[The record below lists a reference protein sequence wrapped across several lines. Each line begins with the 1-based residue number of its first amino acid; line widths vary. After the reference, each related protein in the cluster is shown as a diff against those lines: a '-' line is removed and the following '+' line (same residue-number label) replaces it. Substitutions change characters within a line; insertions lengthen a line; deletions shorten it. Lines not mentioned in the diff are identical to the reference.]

1 MKRLS
6 AIWAGIGAGLMFF
19 FDPNEGRRRRAMTKD
34 RTAGYFLRLG
44 RKSARAGRAVSAEAY
59 GVTQKVKHAR
69 EEDKELDDVTL
80 ARKVE
85 TEIFRDADAP
95 KGQVDVNA
103 VDGVVYLRG
112 EVEGPELMED
122 LEKRARNV
130 SGVKGVENLLHLPGT
145 PAPATPE
152 GSPGS

>member
-6 AIWAGIGAGLMFF
+6 ATWAGIGAVLMFF
-19 FDPNEGRRRRAMTKD
+19 FDPQEGRGRRAKTKD
-34 RTAGYFLRLG
+34 RVAAFFRRGYRRG
-44 RKSARAGRAVSAEAY
+44 ERVGRAVSAEAY
-59 GVTQKVKHAR
+59 GVTQKVKHVR
-69 EEDKELDDVTL
+69 EEEKDFDDVTL

-112 EVEGPELMED
+112 EVERPEIIKD
-122 LEKRARNV
+122 LEEATRKV
-130 SGVKGVENLLHLPGT
+130 SGVKRVENLLHAPGT
-145 PAPATPE
+145 PAPSTPE
-152 GSPGS
+152 GSSR